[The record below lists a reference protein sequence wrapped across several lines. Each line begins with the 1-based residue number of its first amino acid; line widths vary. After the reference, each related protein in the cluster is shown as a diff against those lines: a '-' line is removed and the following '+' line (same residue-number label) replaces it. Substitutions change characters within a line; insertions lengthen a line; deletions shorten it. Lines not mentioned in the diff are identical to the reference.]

1 MVNMRISAE
10 TLKQLLTS
18 SGKVTPEVLQQA
30 ETTAT
35 QTGQPLEQIVIHRHI
50 IGERELVAL
59 YAKSLNLPYIDL
71 TNVKIPREVLSRIP
85 ERIAKKYQVVL
96 FGQDTKSG
104 TWQLAMSDPEDVQA
118 VDVIEKQLGGNLQV
132 YVATQSDVL
141 TVLDQYRT
149 GLDNEINKAIRESA
163 ATGATAAKQETVT
176 AEDISED
183 APIAKTVN
191 IILEYA
197 VKSGASDVHIEPR
210 ESIVQI
216 RYRIDGILRESMTL
230 PRQILPAVVSRI
242 KILSNLKIDEHRV
255 PQDGR
260 FKATIGSKTVAVRVA
275 TLPVMEGE
283 KVVMRILNES
293 TKAAT
298 LEELGFSGQALK
310 SIKDGMKQP
319 DGMILVTGPTGAGK
333 STTLYSVLTLM
344 NTPSVNISTIEDPVE
359 YRIPGVNQTQVNTQA
374 GMTFAN
380 GLRALLR
387 QDPNVIM
394 VGEIRDAETAN
405 LAVQAALT
413 GHTVLSTLHTNNAA
427 TTLPR
432 LLDMNIEPFLIAT
445 TVNTVIAQ
453 RLVRKLCPKCKTPYT
468 PSGALL
474 DEIESTFN
482 LSRTLAHLSP
492 NTKTTAP
499 QAPEKPAETTAS
511 PAPAAPRP
519 ITDTAPPIRK
529 QDPNRKVIPVPENLD
544 LERRSILD
552 RIAQDPNIIDRPSGD
567 GDDSSIGLPPEETN
581 PTLPPKTAEAGAA
594 KIQQI
599 AEKPEEKPAKE
610 ASSLDEMPPASTPNT
625 SAETL
630 VLYRAVG
637 CKQCGN
643 SGFSGRMGIYEVLDV
658 SAEIGTLITS
668 KATASEIQKT
678 AVEKGM
684 TTMQED
690 GLEKALQGL
699 TTIEEVLRVTRE

>member
-1 MVNMRISAE
+1 MLIMRISVE
-10 TLKQLLTS
+10 TLKKLLIS
-18 SGKVTPEVLQQA
+18 SGKVTPEVLKQA
-30 ETTAT
+30 ETTAA
-35 QTGQPLEQIVIHRHI
+35 QTSQPLEQIVIHRHI

-59 YAKSLNLPYIDL
+59 YAKSLNLPYVDL
-71 TNVKIPREVLSRIP
+71 TNVKIPREILSRIP

-96 FGQDTKSG
+96 FGQNPKTHG
-104 TWQLAMSDPEDVQA
+104 WQLAMSDPEDVQA
-118 VDVIEKQLGGNLQV
+118 VDIIDKQLGGNLQV
-132 YVATQSDVL
+132 YVATQSDIL

-163 ATGATAAKQETVT
+163 TTGDGATKQDTVS

-210 ESIVQI
+210 EGIVQI

-242 KILSNLKIDEHRV
+242 KILANLKIDEHRV

-260 FKATIGSKTVAVRVA
+260 FKATIGSKTVAIRVA

-298 LEELGFSGQALK
+298 LEELGFSGQALS
-310 SIKDGMKQP
+310 SIKNGIKQP

-359 YRIPGVNQTQVNTQA
+359 YRVPGVNQTQVNTQA

-387 QDPNVIM
+387 QDPNIIM
-394 VGEIRDAETAN
+394 VGEIRDAETAD
-405 LAVQAALT
+405 LAIQAALT

-453 RLVRKLCPKCKTPYT
+453 RLVRKLCTKCKTPYT
-468 PSGALL
+468 PSGSLL
-474 DEIESTFN
+474 DEIESTFD
-482 LSRTLAHLSP
+482 LTRVLPHL
-492 NTKTTAP
+492 NTESSVTDTPRQTSAP
-499 QAPEKPAETTAS
+499 DPTP
-511 PAPAAPRP
+511 APRP
-519 ITDTAPPIRK
+519 IADTAPIRK
-529 QDPNRKVIPVPENLD
+529 DSSRKVIPVPENLD

-567 GDDSSIGLPPEETN
+567 GDDSSIGLPADNIKPN
-581 PTLPPKTAEAGAA
+581 PVQPPQATGED

-599 AEKPEEKPAKE
+599 VEEPTTNSIDE
-610 ASSLDEMPPASTPNT
+610 QSPFDEMPPASTPNKNT
-625 SAETL
+625 DTL
-630 VLYRAVG
+630 VLYRSVG

-643 SGFSGRMGIYEVLDV
+643 SGFSGRMGIYEVLDI
-658 SAEIGTLITS
+658 STEIGSLITA
-668 KATASEIQKT
+668 KATADEIQKL
-678 AVEKGM
+678 AISKGM
-684 TTMQED
+684 STMQED
-690 GLEKALQGL
+690 GLMKALQGL

>member
-1 MVNMRISAE
+1 MRISTE
-10 TLKQLLTS
+10 TLKQLLAS
-18 SGKVTPEVLQQA
+18 SGKVTPEVLKQA

-71 TNVKIPREVLSRIP
+71 TNVKISREVLSRIP

-96 FGQDTKSG
+96 FGQHTKTG

-118 VDVIEKQLGGNLQV
+118 VDVIEKQLGRSLQV

-163 ATGATAAKQETVT
+163 ATGETAAKQETVS

-210 ESIVQI
+210 EAIVQI

-242 KILSNLKIDEHRV
+242 KILANLKIDEHRV

-298 LEELGFSGQALK
+298 LEELGFSGQALA

-333 STTLYSVLTLM
+333 STTLYSILTIM
-344 NTPSVNISTIEDPVE
+344 NTPSVNISTVEDPVE

-394 VGEIRDAETAN
+394 VGEIRDTETAN

-432 LLDMNIEPFLIAT
+432 LLDMDVEPFLIAT

-453 RLVRKLCPKCKTPYT
+453 RLVRKLCLKCKTPYT
-468 PSGALL
+468 PSGSLL
-474 DEIESTFN
+474 DEIESTFD
-482 LSRTLAHLSP
+482 LSRTLSRL
-492 NTKTTAP
+492 NTSST
-499 QAPEKPAETTAS
+499 
-511 PAPAAPRP
+511 PAPAPQPTPTP
-519 ITDTAPPIRK
+519 IPPKPTAPKPIANSAPPAHK
-529 QDPNRKVIPVPENLD
+529 DPSRKVIPVPENLD

-567 GDDSSIGLPPEETN
+567 GDDSSIGLPADET
-581 PTLPPKTAEAGAA
+581 TLSPAPQPQPSGET

-599 AEKPEEKPAKE
+599 APKSEEKPAQE
-610 ASSLDEMPPASTPNT
+610 PDSFDEMPPAATPNK
-625 SAETL
+625 SADTL

-637 CKQCGN
+637 CKQCSN
-643 SGFSGRMGIYEVLDV
+643 SGFAGRMGIYEVLDV
-658 SAEIGTLITS
+658 STEIGSLITA
-668 KATASEIQKT
+668 KATANEIQKT
-678 AVEKGM
+678 AIAKGM

-690 GLEKALQGL
+690 GLMKALQGL

>member
-1 MVNMRISAE
+1 MRISPE

-18 SGKVTPEVLQQA
+18 SGKVTPEILKQA

-96 FGQDTKSG
+96 FGQDAQSS

-163 ATGATAAKQETVT
+163 ATGATAAKQETVS

-310 SIKDGMKQP
+310 SIKYGMKQP

-344 NTPSVNISTIEDPVE
+344 NTPSVNISTVEDPVE

-387 QDPNVIM
+387 QDPNIIM

-432 LLDMNIEPFLIAT
+432 LLDMGIEPFLIAT

-474 DEIESTFN
+474 DEIESSFN
-482 LSRTLAHLSP
+482 LNRTLSHL
-492 NTKTTAP
+492 NTGSIPPVTQSAAAT
-499 QAPEKPAETTAS
+499 
-511 PAPAAPRP
+511 PAPAP
-519 ITDTAPPIRK
+519 IKPATPKPIADTAPPVRK
-529 QDPNRKVIPVPENLD
+529 DTSRKVIPVPENLD

-567 GDDSSIGLPPEETN
+567 GDDSSIGLPANEIN
-581 PTLPPKTAEAGAA
+581 PTLPPKAETAGEE
-594 KIQQI
+594 KIQKI
-599 AEKPEEKPAKE
+599 IEKPTEILTKE
-610 ASSLDEMPPASTPNT
+610 PDSLDEMPPAATPNK

-643 SGFSGRMGIYEVLDV
+643 SGFSGRIGIYEVLDV
-658 SAEIGTLITS
+658 STEIGTLITS
-668 KATASEIQKT
+668 KATANEIQK
-678 AVEKGM
+678 AAIAKGM

-690 GLEKALQGL
+690 GLMKALEGL

>member
-1 MVNMRISAE
+1 M
-10 TLKQLLTS
+10 T
-18 SGKVTPEVLQQA
+18 
-30 ETTAT
+30 
-35 QTGQPLEQIVIHRHI
+35 
-50 IGERELVAL
+50 
-59 YAKSLNLPYIDL
+59 
-71 TNVKIPREVLSRIP
+71 
-85 ERIAKKYQVVL
+85 
-96 FGQDTKSG
+96 
-104 TWQLAMSDPEDVQA
+104 DPEDVQA
-118 VDVIEKQLGGNLQV
+118 VDVIEKQLGGTLQIF
-132 YVATQSDVL
+132 VATLSDVL

-163 ATGATAAKQETVT
+163 ATGSKLAGQETVS

-242 KILSNLKIDEHRV
+242 KILANLKIDEHRV

-260 FKATIGSKTVAVRVA
+260 FKATVGSKTVAVRVA
-275 TLPVMEGE
+275 TLPVMSGE

-298 LEELGFSGQALK
+298 LEELGFSGQALA
-310 SIKDGMKQP
+310 SIKAGMKQP

-333 STTLYSVLTLM
+333 STTLYSILTLM

-387 QDPNVIM
+387 QDPNIIM

-432 LLDMNIEPFLIAT
+432 LLDMGIEPFLIAT

-468 PSGALL
+468 PSGTLL
-474 DEIESTFN
+474 DEIKATFN
-482 LSRTLAHLSP
+482 LKNTLGHLNNSALQS
-492 NTKTTAP
+492 TEGAA
-499 QAPEKPAETTAS
+499 Q
-511 PAPAAPRP
+511 PAPAPAKTPSP
-519 ITDTAPPIRK
+519 PVADKAPPIR
-529 QDPNRKVIPVPENLD
+529 QDSSRKVIPVPESLD
-544 LERRSILD
+544 WERRSILD
-552 RIAQDPNIIDRPSGD
+552 RIAHDPNIIDRPSGD
-567 GDDSSIGLPPEETN
+567 GDDSSIGLPVEAVGPKIAHPMETRGEE
-581 PTLPPKTAEAGAA
+581 
-594 KIQQI
+594 KIQQLATKTNQTVI
-599 AEKPEEKPAKE
+599 ENTN
-610 ASSLDEMPPASTPNT
+610 SLDEMPPATNPNT
-625 SAETL
+625 NPESL

-643 SGFSGRMGIYEVLDV
+643 SGFSGRIGIYEVLDV
-658 SAEIGTLITS
+658 TPEISTLITT
-668 KATASEIQKT
+668 KATANEIQKS
-678 AVEKGM
+678 AMAKGM
-684 TTMQED
+684 STMQED
-690 GLEKALQGL
+690 GLLKALQSM

>member
-1 MVNMRISAE
+1 MRISTE

-30 ETTAT
+30 ETTAA
-35 QTGQPLEQIVIHRHI
+35 QTGQPLEQIIIHRHI

-96 FGQDTKSG
+96 FGKTTQSG
-104 TWQLAMSDPEDVQA
+104 AWQLAMSDPEDVQA
-118 VDVIEKQLGGNLQV
+118 VDVIEKQLGGRLQV
-132 YVATQSDVL
+132 YVATQSDIL
-141 TVLDQYRT
+141 TILDQYRT
-149 GLDNEINKAIRESA
+149 GLDNEINQAIREST
-163 ATGATAAKQETVT
+163 ATGVPAVKQETVS

-242 KILSNLKIDEHRV
+242 KILANLKIDEHRV

-310 SIKDGMKQP
+310 SIKDGIKQP

-333 STTLYSVLTLM
+333 STTLYSVLTIM

-387 QDPNVIM
+387 QDPNIIM

-432 LLDMNIEPFLIAT
+432 LLDMGIEPFLIAT

-482 LSRTLAHLSP
+482 LNHTLASLHIDTKQIVPNQSSP
-492 NTKTTAP
+492 L
-499 QAPEKPAETTAS
+499 PEPPKPIITS
-511 PAPAAPRP
+511 KP
-519 ITDTAPPIRK
+519 IANTAPPVRK
-529 QDPNRKVIPVPENLD
+529 DTSRKVIPVPENLD

-552 RIAQDPNIIDRPSGD
+552 RIAQDPNIINRPSGD
-567 GDDSSIGLPPEETN
+567 GDDSSIGLPPEDIN
-581 PTLPPKTAEAGAA
+581 PGLPPKHNDTETT

-599 AEKPEEKPAKE
+599 AQEPKEKPIEDLN
-610 ASSLDEMPPASTPNT
+610 SLDEMPPASTPNI
-625 SAETL
+625 SADTL

-643 SGFSGRMGIYEVLDV
+643 SGFAGRMGIYEVLDI
-658 SAEIGTLITS
+658 STEINSLITA
-668 KATASEIQKT
+668 KATANEIQKQ
-678 AVEKGM
+678 AIEKGM

-690 GLEKALQGL
+690 GLIKALQGL

>member
-1 MVNMRISAE
+1 MRISAE

-96 FGQDTKSG
+96 FGQDAKTS

-163 ATGATAAKQETVT
+163 ATGPAPTKQETVS

-197 VKSGASDVHIEPR
+197 VKSSASDVHIEPR

-242 KILSNLKIDEHRV
+242 KILANLKIDEHRV

-293 TKAAT
+293 TKAPT
-298 LEELGFSGQALK
+298 LEELGFSGQALQ

-333 STTLYSVLTLM
+333 STTLYSALTVM

-387 QDPNVIM
+387 QDPNIIM

-453 RLVRKLCPKCKTPYT
+453 RLVRKLCSKCKTPYT
-468 PSGALL
+468 PSGTLL

-482 LSRTLAHLSP
+482 LSRTLAHL
-492 NTKTTAP
+492 NTGTTPTAP
-499 QAPEKPAETTAS
+499 AQPVEKTPVTP
-511 PAPAAPRP
+511 PAPAALKP
-519 ITDTAPPIRK
+519 IANTVPPVRK
-529 QDPNRKVIPVPENLD
+529 QDPNRKVIPVPETLD

-567 GDDSSIGLPPEETN
+567 GDDSSIGLPPEEAN
-581 PTLPPKTAEAGAA
+581 PTLPPKPSEAGAA

-599 AEKPEEKPAKE
+599 AEKPDETPEKA

-625 SAETL
+625 NAETL

-668 KATASEIQKT
+668 KATANEIQKT
-678 AVEKGM
+678 AVAKGM
-684 TTMQED
+684 ITMQED
-690 GLEKALQGL
+690 GLIKALQGL
-699 TTIEEVLRVTRE
+699 TTIEEILRVTRE